1 MKEIKGYAIVG
12 AITAIIIYFLAP
24 NIVGNRIEV
33 VESIHHPNNYNNSNS
48 YSDVFKKVNKSV
60 VSIYTRK
67 STARKNIYFIDP
79 RERALVKKKY
89 SPTGQGSGVIFS
101 SQGHIITNFH
111 VIAGSEEILVKDY
124 DGKEYGTVI
133 VGIDPLTDLAVLKID
148 KNSSGITLG
157 NIKNINI
164 GDIALAIGNPL
175 GVGQTITLGIIS
187 ATDKEISPNAY
198 SYQRYVQTDAAINPG
213 NSGGPLFNMNGEV
226 VGINTAIQSAT
237 GEFSGIG
244 FAVPSNTV
252 KKVVPVLIENGEFK
266 HPWMGI
272 SGTDVDP
279 ELAEVRELKS
289 SKGFLVV
296 SVIEGS
302 PAETAGLLGV
312 TETEERDGR
321 EFALDGDII
330 LSIDGETVR
339 KISDILVHLQREK
352 SVGDEMVLS
361 VNRNGEM
368 LELTMILEE
377 RPQ

>member
-124 DGKEYGTVI
+124 DGKEYDTVI

-148 KNSSGITLG
+148 KNSSSITLG

-213 NSGGPLFNMNGEV
+213 NSGGALVNYNGELI
-226 VGINTAIQSAT
+226 GINTSIISVSGGAD
-237 GEFSGIG
+237 GIG
-244 FAVPSNTV
+244 FAIPIDIV
-252 KKVVPVLIENGEFK
+252 KYVFREIIQNGEVIRGYV
-266 HPWMGI
+266 GI
-272 SGTDVDP
+272 S
-279 ELAEVRELKS
+279 AEINYRGLGV
-289 SKGFLVV
+289 LVNG
-296 SVIEGS
+296 VIPDS
-302 PAETAGLLGV
+302 PADISGIRINDIIKKINGKSV
-312 TETEERDGR
+312 TEIKNIQKIIGNSKPGEVIDIQIQRDGR
-321 EFALDGDII
+321 M
-330 LSIDGETVR
+330 TNVN
-339 KISDILVHLQREK
+339 ILVSK
-352 SVGDEMVLS
+352 MDYY
-361 VNRNGEM
+361 
-368 LELTMILEE
+368 
-377 RPQ
+377 

>member
-164 GDIALAIGNPL
+164 CLLYTSPSPRDRTRSRMPS
-175 GVGQTITLGIIS
+175 S
-187 ATDKEISPNAY
+187 A
-198 SYQRYVQTDAAINPG
+198 
-213 NSGGPLFNMNGEV
+213 
-226 VGINTAIQSAT
+226 
-237 GEFSGIG
+237 
-244 FAVPSNTV
+244 
-252 KKVVPVLIENGEFK
+252 
-266 HPWMGI
+266 
-272 SGTDVDP
+272 
-279 ELAEVRELKS
+279 
-289 SKGFLVV
+289 
-296 SVIEGS
+296 
-302 PAETAGLLGV
+302 
-312 TETEERDGR
+312 
-321 EFALDGDII
+321 
-330 LSIDGETVR
+330 
-339 KISDILVHLQREK
+339 
-352 SVGDEMVLS
+352 
-361 VNRNGEM
+361 
-368 LELTMILEE
+368 
-377 RPQ
+377 